1 MSKLDI
7 HIRSKPHA
15 ESFREVII
23 TRRGALEIAG
33 RGHLSACGN
42 EQDSA
47 NE

>member
-1 MSKLDI
+1 MSKVEM

-15 ESFREVII
+15 ESFREFII
-23 TRRGALEIAG
+23 TRKGALEIAG